1 MTSTQHRA
9 PDAVLSAQAE
19 ACAAELLARASEL
32 ETRAD
37 RRRRRQVARVMDD
50 PRSRAFLLA
59 LTDQVLR
66 IHSPRR
72 AGRRLHDLVSEF
84 SIPSFVTGIDRLTLW
99 AGARLAPV
107 IPHVVVPLAVRRLR
121 REFGGVVLPAESD
134 RYERHA
140 RVRRAQGI
148 RLNVNVLGEAILGDD
163 EARRRQAAILEQL
176 RRPNVDYVSVKIS
189 AVCAQLDVLAFDYSV
204 DRISERLRPIYAEA
218 MRHTPL
224 KFVNLDME
232 EYRDLH
238 LTVHAFKRVLSDD
251 VFASIDAG
259 IVLQAY
265 LPDSFA
271 VLDDLC
277 RWAEVRH
284 SQSGAVT
291 KVRIVKGANL
301 AMEAVEAE
309 LKGWPQA
316 PYLTKAEVDANFKR
330 LVDRA
335 LAAENNG
342 AVKVGVASHNLF
354 DVGWALATREAAAA
368 TDLVEMEMLEGMAN
382 PQALA
387 VREAAGHLL
396 LYAPI
401 VRRDDFES
409 AVAYLVRRLDE
420 NTSPENFLRHLFS
433 LSEGS
438 PDWLAE
444 RDKFRAAVHD
454 RHLPAGGPRRT
465 QDRAAEER
473 LTPGLVAAP
482 FTNEPDTDF
491 ALAANRRWVSDHLER
506 WVRERPTEIPA
517 VVDGE
522 PVSAPLTG
530 VGIDPS
536 APADPLYRYVESD
549 LDTVER
555 AVAVASRATTAWR
568 ALGGDERRRLLHRVA
583 GVMAARRGETLAA
596 MAHDAAKTIGE
607 GDPEVS
613 EAIDFARYYGDHG
626 AALDEH
632 RFEPHG
638 VVVVA
643 SPWNFPFA
651 IPAGGVLAALA
662 AGNAVILKPAP
673 ETVLTAYLIAQQC
686 WEADIPHDVLQFVP
700 CADDDVGRRLITHP
714 EVDAVILTGA
724 WDTARLFLGW
734 KPSLRLHAETSGK
747 NAVII
752 TAAADID
759 DAIHDV
765 VRSAFGHAGQKCSAA
780 SLAIVEASLYDEA
793 AFRGRLAD
801 TVRSLRVGAAWEPS
815 SQVGALIRPPSG
827 PLARALTLLDAG
839 ESWLVQPH
847 QIGDNP
853 RLWRPGVKLGV
864 RPGSEF
870 HLTECFGPVLGL
882 MRADDLAHAIA
893 LANQPSYGLTGG
905 IHSLDDR
912 EVACWC
918 DEVEV
923 GNAYVNRVITGAI
936 VQRQPFGG
944 WKRSAIGPGA
954 KAGGRHYVASLG
966 TWHAGDPDGAAEQL
980 DRARHVW
987 DQLSIGDDPS
997 GLRAETNRFRLRALR
1012 RVVVRIG
1019 GEVDP
1024 AALRFALA
1032 VARVV
1037 GVDVAVS
1044 TPTGVEGVGDTARIE
1059 DDQRFIDRLG
1069 TLTADKV
1076 RLLGGPAEVGL
1087 AVIDAGLTLDTL
1099 GIVFDGELEV
1109 LRWTREQVISETRH
1123 RHGNLRP
1130 PPA

>member
-1 MTSTQHRA
+1 MTSAQSRT
-9 PDAVLSAQAE
+9 PDSVLTAQAE
-19 ACAAELLARASEL
+19 VLAAQLLARASHY

-72 AGRRLHDLVSEF
+72 AGRRLHDLVDEL
-84 SIPSFVTGIDRLTLW
+84 SIPSFVTGFDRLALR
-99 AGARLAPV
+99 AGAQLAPV
-107 IPHVVVPLAVRRLR
+107 LPRVVVPLAVRRLR
-121 REFGGVVLPAESD
+121 REFGGVVLPAEPEL
-134 RYERHA
+134 YERHA

-204 DRISERLRPIYAEA
+204 DRICERLRPIYAEA
-218 MRHTPL
+218 IRHTPH

-238 LTVHAFKRVLSDD
+238 LTVSAFKRVLSDEP
-251 VFASIDAG
+251 FATVDAG

-277 RWAEVRH
+277 RWAKSRR
-284 SQSGAVT
+284 SASGAVT

-301 AMEAVEAE
+301 AMESVEAE
-309 LKGWPQA
+309 LRGWPQA
-316 PYLTKAEVDANFKR
+316 PYVTKAEVDANFKR
-330 LVDRA
+330 LLDRA
-335 LAAENNG
+335 LATENDG

-368 TDLVEMEMLEGMAN
+368 TNLVEIEMLEGMAN

-465 QDRAAEER
+465 QDRSAEDR
-473 LTPGLVAAP
+473 LAGSLEAGA
-482 FTNEPDTDF
+482 FANEPDTDF
-491 ALAANRRWVSDHLER
+491 ALHANRHWVSDHLER
-506 WVRERPTEIPA
+506 WPRERPTEIA
-517 VVDGE
+517 AIVDGE
-522 PVSAPLTG
+522 SVAEPLTG
-530 VGIDPS
+530 EAVDPS
-536 APADPLYRYVESD
+536 APAAPLYRYVEVD

-555 AVAVASRATTAWR
+555 AVAVARKATVAWR
-568 ALGGDERRRLLHRVA
+568 ALGSSERRRLLHRVA
-583 GVMAARRGETLAA
+583 DVMGGRRGETLAT

-607 GDPEVS
+607 GDPEIS
-613 EAIDFARYYGDHG
+613 EAIDFARYYGDRG
-626 AALDEH
+626 TELDEH

-638 VVVVA
+638 VLVVA
-643 SPWNFPFA
+643 SPWNFPYA

-662 AGNAVILKPAP
+662 AGNTVILKPAP
-673 ETVLTAYLIAQQC
+673 ETVLTAYLVAQHC
-686 WEADIPHDVLQFVP
+686 WEGGVPHDVLQFLP

-780 SLAIVEASLYDEA
+780 SLAIVEASLYDEP
-793 AFRGRLAD
+793 AFRARLAD
-801 TVRSLRVGAAWEPS
+801 TVRSLRVGLAWEPS

-847 QIGDNP
+847 QIGANP

-864 RPGSEF
+864 SPGSEF

-893 LANQPSYGLTGG
+893 LANQPSYGLTAG

-912 EVACWC
+912 EVARWC
-918 DEVEV
+918 DEIEV
-923 GNAYVNRVITGAI
+923 GNAYVNRVTTGAI

-966 TWHAGDPDGAAEQL
+966 TWNAGASDDAPEQL
-980 DRARHVW
+980 DRARAMW
-987 DQLSIGDDPS
+987 QRLSIGDDPS

-1012 RVVVRIG
+1012 RVVVRVG
-1019 GEVDP
+1019 DEVDA
-1024 AALRFALA
+1024 AALRFTLA
-1032 VARVV
+1032 VAQIV
-1037 GVDVAVS
+1037 GVDVTVS
-1044 TPTGVEGVGDTARIE
+1044 TPIE
-1059 DDQRFIDRLG
+1059 DDPAFIARLS
-1069 TLTADKV
+1069 TLTVDKV
-1076 RLLGGPAEVGL
+1076 RLLAAPGDVAL
-1087 AVIDAGLTLDTL
+1087 AVIDAGFALDTV

-1130 PPA
+1130 PSP